1 MTLLIPQ
8 KRQSLCHRNLKYP
21 LKVKISKRRW
31 AKLLMMVRNCLS
43 VGVKWIDFPVG
54 LSVHF
59 ATNQGVKGEAG
70 KKRQFWTIWKLFLR
84 LAQLIQNQAGS
95 LTDYQS
101 CKERDLLTNTFFDK
115 QRNIIQPYVR
125 FCERACIQFFL
136 FFLELS
142 I

>member
-21 LKVKISKRRW
+21 LKVKIFKRHW
-31 AKLLMMVRNCLS
+31 AKLLIMVRNCLS
-43 VGVKWIDFPVG
+43 VGVKWIDFPMG

-59 ATNQGVKGEAG
+59 ATNQGVKGDAW
-70 KKRQFWTIWKLFLR
+70 KRRQFWTIWKLFLR

-101 CKERDLLTNTFFDK
+101 WKERDLPTKPFWQTAKYNSTLCSILWTSSYSIFF
-115 QRNIIQPYVR
+115 
-125 FCERACIQFFL
+125 FF
-136 FFLELS
+136 F
-142 I
+142 